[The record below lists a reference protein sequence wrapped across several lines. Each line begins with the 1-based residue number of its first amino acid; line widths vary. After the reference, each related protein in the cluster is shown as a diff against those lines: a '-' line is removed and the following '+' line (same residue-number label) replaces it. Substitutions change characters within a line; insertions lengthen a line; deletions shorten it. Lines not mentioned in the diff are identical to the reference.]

1 MTGLKN
7 LINEAHRRSLWQ
19 VLGIYLVASWLAF
32 QVVQTLTEGLGLP
45 AWVPPFA
52 LVLLLIGLPVV
63 LATAFVQET
72 GPTQTTEA
80 ATQSTEAAAQSTQAA
95 AQSTERAA
103 SAESTP
109 SFGAST
115 EQAGGAHHRLFTWRN
130 AIIGGVAAFA
140 LLGVVTA
147 GYMAMRTLG
156 IGPAGTLVA
165 RGVIDERAPILL
177 AEFKSGDSLL
187 ARAATEAFRV
197 DLSQSLVVRL
207 VEPGFVTDALTR
219 MARPSTDRL
228 DVELASELA
237 VREGIQAVI
246 AGEIVRAGGGYVLSA
261 RLIAPGD
268 GAVLVS
274 HRETASDS
282 TQIIPAIDEL
292 SKRLRERIG
301 ESLVSIRANPPLEQV
316 TTANLEA
323 LRKYSQAVE
332 AIEVEGDPDRGIA
345 LLEEAVA
352 LDTAFAMAYRKL
364 GVVLGNRGEER
375 SRNVDALTRAFR
387 HRDRLT
393 EQERYMTV
401 GTYYVLAEV
410 DPAKAINAFE
420 NLLEL
425 RPDGAGVLNNLGVTY
440 EAIRDYE
447 RADEFFSRAAA
458 SDERSFNRF
467 TNWASVRVLR
477 GDFEGAQQLLDTAAV
492 HFPDVAAVDWWAAR
506 LAASQGRY
514 DEARDRMQEAK
525 RKEPASL
532 QGQTVTARSMAA
544 FEAIEGRMAD
554 AVAQYRELLAA
565 NEARDLGGA
574 YLTGAASLALLEG
587 FTRGRKEVAREELGA
602 ALERYPLETLDP
614 LDRPYLPLARAYA
627 MAGEPERARVLVA
640 AFKGEVPEHLQ
651 KSLFGDEVGYAE
663 GYVALADG
671 DYDVAAARFRSM
683 KVGLCAICG
692 VAELALAL
700 DRAGQADSAIVAY
713 ERFVALPALFRA
725 IDSDDAFLAPSLER
739 LGQLYDERGDW
750 EKAAEYY
757 ARFVE
762 LWKEADPELQPRVQA
777 AQRRLNEIFAER
789 G

>member
-45 AWVPPFA
+45 DWVPPFA
-52 LVLLLIGLPVV
+52 LVLLLIGFPIV
-63 LATAFVQET
+63 LATAFVQEA
-72 GPTQTTEA
+72 GP
-80 ATQSTEAAAQSTQAA
+80 TQSTEAAAE
-95 AQSTERAA
+95 STERAA
-103 SAESTP
+103 PSTESTP
-109 SFGAST
+109 SFEAST
-115 EQAGGAHHRLFTWRN
+115 AQAGGAHHRLFTWRN
-130 AIIGGVAAFA
+130 AILGGVAAFA

-147 GYMAMRTLG
+147 GYMAMRTFG

-165 RGVIDERAPILL
+165 RGLIDERAPILL

-197 DLSQSLVVRL
+197 DLSQSMVVRL
-207 VEPGFVTDALTR
+207 VEPGFVTEALTR

-228 DVELASELA
+228 DVDLASELA

-268 GAVLVS
+268 RAVLVS

-364 GVVLGNRGEER
+364 GVVLGNREEER

-410 DPAKAINAFE
+410 DPAKAINAFG

-425 RPDGAGVLNNLGVTY
+425 RPDGADVLNNLGVTY
-440 EAIRDYE
+440 QAIRDYE

-458 SDERSFNRF
+458 SDNRSFSRF
-467 TNWASVRVLR
+467 TNWASLRVLR
-477 GDFEGAQQLLDTAAV
+477 GDFEGAQQLLDTAAA
-492 HFPDVAAVDWWAAR
+492 HFPDVAGVDWFAAQ

-514 DEARDRMQEAK
+514 DEARDRLREAK
-525 RKEPASL
+525 RKGPASL
-532 QGQTVTARSMAA
+532 QARAVTARSMGAL
-544 FEAIEGRMAD
+544 EAIEGRMAD

-565 NEARDLGGA
+565 NEGRGLGGA
-574 YLTGAASLALLEG
+574 YLTAAASLALLEG
-587 FTRGRKEVAREELGA
+587 FTRGREDVARAELRA
-602 ALERYPLETLDP
+602 ALERHPLETLDP

-640 AFKGEVPEHLQ
+640 AFREEVPEHLQ
-651 KSLFGDEVGYAE
+651 KSLFGDDLGYAE

-671 DYDVAAARFRSM
+671 DYDAAAARFRSM

-700 DRAGQADSAIVAY
+700 DRAGQADSAVVAY
-713 ERFVALPALFRA
+713 ERFVALPALVRA
-725 IDSDDAFLAPSLER
+725 LGADDAFLAPSLER